1 MTLKLKSARKRTNMK
16 VAVAGATGRVG
27 QHVVDL
33 LNAQG
38 HKVVPIS
45 RSLGV
50 DVITRKGLVKALTG
64 VECVIDV
71 ASGPSPEQKPATEF
85 FTTAARNLHE
95 TGRKTGVRRMVVV
108 SIIGIDRFTAGYN
121 AAKLSHERAMLSGP
135 ITVRI
140 LRAAQFHEFVAQ
152 LVEWGRQGKVS
163 YVPKMRTQLIA
174 ARTVAEALVDLAT
187 ESDPRVFSGS
197 SKKPIPEIAGPR
209 EENLVDMARLLV
221 ARRGDPVR
229 IEGVTDTADP
239 DHALY
244 ETGALLPGPNA
255 TLAGPTFAEWLDS
268 TS

>member
-27 QHVVDL
+27 QHVVDVL
-33 LNAQG
+33 DAQG
-38 HKVVPIS
+38 HKVVSIS
-45 RSLGV
+45 GAVGV
-50 DVITRKGLVKALTG
+50 DVITRKGLVKDLTG

-135 ITVRI
+135 IPVRI

-152 LVEWGRQGKVS
+152 LVGWGRKCKVS
-163 YVPKMRTQLIA
+163 FVPRIRTQIVA
-174 ARTVAEALVDLAT
+174 AT
-187 ESDPRVFSGS
+187 
-197 SKKPIPEIAGPR
+197 
-209 EENLVDMARLLV
+209 
-221 ARRGDPVR
+221 
-229 IEGVTDTADP
+229 TDAVGC
-239 DHALY
+239 LR
-244 ETGALLPGPNA
+244 
-255 TLAGPTFAEWLDS
+255 
-268 TS
+268 